1 MVLLEIPQFQN
12 TRDGGGISTSGRLH
26 PQLHRRQQAS
36 PRRGHTVC
44 EVLQSIRRES
54 SPWPSQ
60 RACGHASCP
69 VLYAYMHAAVDQRHI
84 RSKSSDGCDRTARRP
99 AWHGMAWPCA
109 SVCLVPAIGSSG
121 VAQRQFTNARDCA
134 NTSSYPHD
142 PASPFDGKANSL
154 TRSRTRQVPGLL
166 QQTRQGLPAPC
177 SWARQTC
184 STGAVYK
191 SSLPSRPCQPDL
203 QAERQA
209 SSLRQCAPAR
219 QTQSCACCNL
229 IA

>member
-1 MVLLEIPQFQN
+1 MVLLQIPRFQN
-12 TRDGGGISTSGRLH
+12 TRDGGGISVPSSNSTAASRPPRAEGTPSARCCKAYAGSRVRGRLSE
-26 PQLHRRQQAS
+26 R
-36 PRRGHTVC
+36 
-44 EVLQSIRRES
+44 
-54 SPWPSQ
+54 
-60 RACGHASCP
+60 CGHAACP
-69 VLYAYMHAAVDQRHI
+69 VLYACMHAAVDQRHI

-109 SVCLVPAIGSSG
+109 SVCLVPAIGSPG

-134 NTSSYPHD
+134 NTLSYPQH
-142 PASPFDGKANSL
+142 PGSPYERKANSL
-154 TRSRTRQVPGLL
+154 IRSRARKVPGLL

-191 SSLPSRPCQPDL
+191 SSLTSRPSLPDL